1 MQGLVINDTIM
12 ESASPLQSHWQQT
25 VEFLSGTYSLPP
37 FQYQAISNRQRNS
50 YLELTLY
57 PPFNIRLLLLRNEI
71 PLTARAPENH
81 GDMIDF

>member
-1 MQGLVINDTIM
+1 MIQLWSQPVLCGPM
-12 ESASPLQSHWQQT
+12 
-25 VEFLSGTYSLPP
+25 GK
-37 FQYQAISNRQRNS
+37 RQWNY

-57 PPFNIRLLLLRNEI
+57 PPFNIGPLLLRNEI